1 MHYFPEFG
9 MFSGCQKLRETGL
22 KMPSDSPEPVP
33 SPRSALSPTALS
45 LADAAAL
52 LTRSGGEP
60 VSVEI
65 LEADVAAGA
74 PVNADGTLNLV
85 NYAAWLVREIA
96 RGD

>member
-1 MHYFPEFG
+1 MHPE
-9 MFSGCQKLRETGL
+9 
-22 KMPSDSPEPVP
+22 SPEPTP
-33 SPRSALSPTALS
+33 SPRPALSPTAIS

-52 LTRSGGEP
+52 LTRAGGEP
-60 VSVEI
+60 VTVEM

-74 PVNADGTLNLV
+74 PANPDGTLNLV